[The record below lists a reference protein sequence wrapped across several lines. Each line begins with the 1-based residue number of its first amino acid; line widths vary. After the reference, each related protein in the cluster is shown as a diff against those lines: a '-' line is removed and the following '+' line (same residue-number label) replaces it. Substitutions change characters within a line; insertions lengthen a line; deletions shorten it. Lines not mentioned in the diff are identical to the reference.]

1 MRIRRLFMCVAVMGL
16 VMGMSAAA
24 TKADG
29 DPGGRLQTPVGG
41 GTPSADNYFTLVPF
55 GVTDLSEGCSYDGT
69 TEDCTLKNQ
78 SSNNWTW
85 VTLTS
90 SEKLSCFD
98 EEGNPN
104 VTVTTNLFQNAY
116 CTNNAGGYAVLNFN
130 GVVYSSALSE
140 FLGDEQDSL
149 VGCVPVDGGGCT
161 LPAVQTAILA
171 LPAFSSNCQA
181 GNGSIPGVLV
191 GCDFEFVLGP
201 GPDGGQ
207 DGGDWVAGT
216 TFVGIAPEPSTFG
229 MLLAG
234 LVGLPFV
241 LRRRKS
247 VVSA

>member
-1 MRIRRLFMCVAVMGL
+1 M
-16 VMGMSAAA
+16 
-24 TKADG
+24 T
-29 DPGGRLQTPVGG
+29 
-41 GTPSADNYFTLVPF
+41 
-55 GVTDLSEGCSYDGT
+55 GV
-69 TEDCTLKNQ
+69 EDCTLKNQ

-90 SEKLSCFD
+90 NEKLQCFD
-98 EEGNPN
+98 DEGNPN
-104 VTVTTNLFQNAY
+104 FTVTTNLFQNAY
-116 CTNNAGGYAVLNFN
+116 CTNNDAGYAVLNFN
-130 GVVYSSALSE
+130 GTVYSSALSE

-149 VGCVPVDGGGCT
+149 IGCVPVDGGGCT

-171 LPAFSSNCQA
+171 LAAFSSNCQP

-191 GCDFEFVLGP
+191 GCDFEFLLGP
-201 GPDGGQ
+201 GPDGSN
-207 DGGDWVAGT
+207 WTAGT

-234 LVGLPFV
+234 LVGLPFA